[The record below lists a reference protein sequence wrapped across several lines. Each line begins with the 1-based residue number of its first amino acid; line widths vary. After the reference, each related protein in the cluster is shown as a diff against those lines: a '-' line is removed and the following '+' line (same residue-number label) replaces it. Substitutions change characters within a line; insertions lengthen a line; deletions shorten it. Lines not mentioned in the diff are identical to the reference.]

1 MSTRICGILWQVHG
15 EVARLH
21 TCVWVIE
28 AKAVLI
34 KVNPATGGERSMQA
48 YWSRPLGCGECLAGK
63 DSLVRR
69 LTLIHWT
76 LIRMALPGLDASVIT
91 VFVSRSPPSPIL
103 PLTFFII
110 VVQVEQFRQ
119 TWRAICW
126 GKVLKDVSG
135 FLQYVWF
142 SFFSFFF
149 YYWIALRAE
158 HKVNKIIYVQKSDA
172 NALPSMIQ
180 SKANRF
186 NNKTTHLLIK
196 LGPKAWN
203 L

>member
-21 TCVWVIE
+21 MCVWVIE

-103 PLTFFII
+103 PPTFFIT

-135 FLQYVWF
+135 FYNMF
-142 SFFSFFF
+142 GSASFLFF
-149 YYWIALRAE
+149 
-158 HKVNKIIYVQKSDA
+158 
-172 NALPSMIQ
+172 
-180 SKANRF
+180 
-186 NNKTTHLLIK
+186 
-196 LGPKAWN
+196 
-203 L
+203 